1 MRISIIVPVYNIEKW
16 LPKCLDSVLSQ
27 TLKDFEVLCVDDGS
41 TDGSPLILNE
51 YAKRD
56 ARVKVVCQEN
66 AGAGS
71 ARNRGLDMAAGDYIV
86 FMDPDD
92 YYPVDDVLEKLYAAV
107 TENGC
112 EIAGG
117 RLRQFTDDGEGNGKS
132 WIGGDAFPRYGV
144 VSYREY
150 QSPYW
155 YYCYIYSRELIERE
169 HLRFPLYRRFQ
180 DPPFFIR
187 AMLSAEKFYAIE
199 DVVYCWRT
207 SHKTVDWEANN
218 CRLLREHLS
227 GVLEVLRLADKNGLD
242 KIFLKVAK
250 QSYKLVDVE
259 NIYLETKDIFC
270 ELAELVAKTSILSA
284 WSKFKVAKCF
294 LRRVDFR
301 SRLTR
306 FLELPSKSRI
316 IDRIGARLDVMRVN
330 KAIASG
336 RYKYVHLLYHDKF
349 SVPFVEFLN
358 RNFPTD
364 EHLVLSRR
372 LSDHKFPTGENVLEI
387 RRFKGLD
394 LKSQKIKKI
403 ICHSLFD
410 TKLVD
415 FLYVNK
421 ALLQKAYWAIWGGD
435 LYNAPRDA
443 KNDFVRKNFKG
454 YIAGVDR
461 EYAIAK
467 YGMSGMFYDVYLYHP
482 IPAEKLDAAR
492 RNVVPHSGVR
502 VQINNS
508 SDESTLEIM
517 ETLSRFADRDLTVT
531 TVLSYGQ
538 LQWKDEII
546 KRGTLLFGSRFEFID
561 RYMSQEEY
569 AGYMASNDILV
580 LNQPR
585 QQAVGNTAAMLYM
598 GKKVFIREE
607 VSTYKGFVAAGM
619 SIHSTQ
625 TIGSLSFDEFVEYNE
640 KSRTGT
646 SAIAASA
653 FFDEESCSKSFREF
667 LIH

>member
-1 MRISIIVPVYNIEKW
+1 MKISIIIPVYNVEKW

-27 TLKDFEVLCVDDGS
+27 TLKDFEALCVDDGS
-41 TDGSPLILNE
+41 TDGSSSILSE
-51 YAKRD
+51 YVRRD
-56 ARVKVVCQEN
+56 ARIKVVRQEN

-71 ARNRGLDMAAGDYIV
+71 ARNRGLDMATGDYVV

-92 YYPVDDVLEKLYAAV
+92 YYPSDDVLEKLHAAV
-107 TENGC
+107 TGNGC

-117 RLRQFTDDGEGNGKS
+117 RLVQFTDDGRGNERS

-180 DPPFFIR
+180 DPPFFINV
-187 AMLSAEKFYAIE
+187 MLSAEKFYAIE

-207 SHKTVDWEANN
+207 SHKKVDWEANN

-227 GVLEVLRLADKNGLD
+227 GALEVLRIADKNGLD

-250 QSYKLVDVE
+250 QSYKIVDAE
-259 NIYLETKDIFC
+259 NLYRATRNVFYD
-270 ELAELVAKTSILSA
+270 LAKLVAKTSLLSA
-284 WSKFKVAKCF
+284 WRKLNFAKYF
-294 LRRVDFR
+294 LRSATFR
-301 SRLTR
+301 SRLMR

-372 LSDHKFPTGENVLEI
+372 LSSHDFPTGENVLEI

-394 LKSQKIKKI
+394 LKSEKIEKI

-415 FLYVNK
+415 FLYINK
-421 ALLQKAYWAIWGGD
+421 ALLKKAYWVMWGGD
-435 LYNAPRDA
+435 LYNAPRDE
-443 KNDFVRKNFKG
+443 KNDFVRKNLCG
-454 YIAGVDR
+454 YINKIDM
-461 EYAIAK
+461 EYALSK
-467 YGMSGMFYDVYLYHP
+467 YGMKGQFFHCSSMFPTL
-482 IPAEKLDAAR
+482 KLE
-492 RNVVPHSGVR
+492 VPKAKAHEGVR

-508 SDESTLEIM
+508 CDCSTLEM
-517 ETLSRFADRDLTVT
+517 LDVLSKFKDENVVIT
-531 TVLSYGQ
+531 TVLSYGDM
-538 LQWKDEII
+538 KFRDAII
-546 KRGTLLFGSRFEFID
+546 EKGRSIFGKKFEFLD
-561 RYMSQEEY
+561 RYLSSKEY
-569 AGYMASNDILV
+569 AIWQNSNDVLV
-580 LNQPR
+580 LNQRR
-585 QQAVGNTAAMLYM
+585 QQGLGNTLFALKS
-598 GKKVFIREE
+598 GKKVYLRSD
-607 VSTYKGFVAAGM
+607 VSTFKYISENGGCVFDTLAISGMLWQSFAEYLISDRRRSVNFVM
-619 SIHSTQ
+619 
-625 TIGSLSFDEFVEYNE
+625 DNYEE
-640 KSRTGT
+640 KNM
-646 SAIAASA
+646 A
-653 FFDEESCSKSFREF
+653 EEWNNVF
-667 LIH
+667 LYLN